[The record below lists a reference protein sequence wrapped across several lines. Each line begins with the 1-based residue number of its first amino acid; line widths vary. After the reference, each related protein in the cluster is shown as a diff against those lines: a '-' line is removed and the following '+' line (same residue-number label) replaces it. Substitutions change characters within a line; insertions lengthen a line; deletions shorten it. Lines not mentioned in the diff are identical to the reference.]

1 MKKNLFSS
9 LNKNLIIILSGMWL
23 IFSAIFNIHAENNN
37 NNIIEYILQVKEAN
51 FDRAATTEEKIKI
64 ISSKFNFVFE
74 QNNNNINALALAIG
88 NGDIRRV
95 TKFLEIIDNV
105 NDENLW
111 VSVYDSDSDK
121 QEPYTLADVAID
133 AESFISDDE
142 LNSLD
147 RYAIVQLLINKKI
160 HFNITP
166 ETAYNELQYL
176 DKKYTTQKQKITE
189 IAALFDAQ
197 HPQNDASFIEYSRL
211 KAPRTKSFH
220 IMHVYGEIY
229 GYDNLNPE
237 IYAAFQEGHEKLKN
251 ALRASLEAA

>member
-1 MKKNLFSS
+1 M
-9 LNKNLIIILSGMWL
+9 LSGMLL
-23 IFSAIFNIHAENNN
+23 IFSVIFNIHAESPSNNTPEDLLQ
-37 NNIIEYILQVKEAN
+37 NIESN
-51 FDRAATTEEKIKI
+51 FDAANTTEEKIKI
-64 ISSKFNFVFE
+64 ISNKFNFVFE

-133 AESFISDDE
+133 AESFISDDA
-142 LNSLD
+142 LNLLN
-147 RYAIVQLLINKKI
+147 RYTIIQLLINKNI

-166 ETAYNELQYL
+166 ENAYNELQYL
-176 DKKYTTQKQKITE
+176 DKIYTNHNQQITE
-189 IAALFDAQ
+189 ISALFDMQ
-197 HPQNDASFIEYSRL
+197 HPQNDASFIEYDRF
-211 KAPRTKSFH
+211 KTPRTKSFH
-220 IMHVYGEIY
+220 IMYMYGEIY

-237 IYAAFQEGHEKLKN
+237 IYAAFQKGHEKFKN
-251 ALRASLEAA
+251 ALNARLDAA